1 MNKKIGDIKF
11 LVGNYNFKIKTKK
24 PYEEIVCKF
33 VANLSKELI
42 KHKESSNYPDI
53 KTLGFWCRK
62 QNINNLKEKFGDGS
76 IRFGLGLVFHITPSN
91 IPTNFVYSL
100 LFGLL
105 TGNSNI
111 VKVPSKKFYQV
122 DIICSVIKKILKQKV
137 FFPLKGMITILR
149 YNNDDNFTKKI
160 SSICDAR
167 LIWGG
172 NKSIESI
179 RKFNLKERA
188 IDIAFSDR
196 FSLSVINSDK
206 ILKLKSYEFDRLI
219 ERFYN
224 DTYLVD
230 QNACSSPHLIIW
242 LNNKKKIASNIFWTK
257 LSSFLEYK
265 YELPQIGSIDKKTKL
280 FEDILNLK
288 NIKNYKTFKN
298 LIYLISLKKL
308 DNNTCKLRGKWG
320 YFYEF
325 NADNLNSISK
335 FIDKSCQTLTYFG
348 MDKDYFKKFL
358 LNKNIRGVDRIVPI
372 GQALDINFN
381 WDGYDLNKILTRVID
396 LK

>member
-1 MNKKIGDIKF
+1 MNKKIGNIKF
-11 LVGNYNFKIKTKK
+11 LVGNSNFKVKTIK
-24 PYEEIVCKF
+24 PYGDLVCKF
-33 VANLSKELI
+33 VSALSKELI
-42 KHKESSNYPDI
+42 NHNKSLNYPDI

-62 QNINNLKEKFGDGS
+62 QNLNNLREKFDDGTV
-76 IRFGLGLVFHITPSN
+76 RLGLGLIFHITPSN
-91 IPTNFVYSL
+91 VPTNFAYSL

-111 VKVPSKKFYQV
+111 VKVPGKNFFQI
-122 DIICSVIKKILKQKV
+122 DIICSAINKILKNRK
-137 FFPLKGMITILR
+137 FSKLKGMITILK
-149 YNNDDNFTKKI
+149 YNNEDNFTKKI

-196 FSLSVINSDK
+196 FSLCAINADK

-230 QNACSSPHLIIW
+230 QNACSSPHLIVW
-242 LNNKKKIASNIFWTK
+242 LNDKKKIASNIFWKK
-257 LSSFLEYK
+257 LSNFLENK
-265 YELPQIGSIDKKTKL
+265 YELPKIASMDKKTKL
-280 FEDILNLK
+280 FEDILRLK

-298 LIYLISLKKL
+298 LIYLISLKNL

-320 YFYEF
+320 YFYEY
-325 NADNLNSISK
+325 NANNLNSISK

-348 MDKDYFKKFL
+348 IDKNYFKKFL
-358 LNKNIRGVDRIVPI
+358 SNKNIQGIDRIVPI
-372 GQALDINFN
+372 GQDLDINFN
-381 WDGYDLNKILTRVID
+381 WDGYDINKILTRVID